1 MEIMTHDKEW
11 SHEELYGVAYD
22 ECMKA
27 CRNLKF
33 LLDTPNLDNPNILI
47 EVLMNELDEDKNLV
61 DYYDDMLTDI
71 LLERCET
78 SISKQISDEAF
89 ARWDKWM
96 INRIQST
103 LEAHKYKHYAKVR

>member
-1 MEIMTHDKEW
+1 MEIMTRDNEW

-33 LLDTPNLDNPNILI
+33 LLDIPNLDKPNILM
-47 EVLMNELDEDKNLV
+47 EVLIDELDEDKNLV
-61 DYYDDMLTDI
+61 DYYDEMLA
-71 LLERCET
+71 E
-78 SISKQISDEAF
+78 SQSSDEAF
-89 ARWDKWM
+89 SRWDQWM

-103 LEAHKYKHYAKVR
+103 LQAHKYKHYAKER